1 MNIGIIPARLDSK
14 RLPKKILADLNG
26 KPLVVHT
33 IERALQA
40 KRLDRVIVAIDSE
53 ETREKL
59 KEYDYEIF
67 MTSSQHLS
75 GTDRVAEVVRQITEA
90 KIIIN
95 IQADEPMID
104 PAIIDS
110 LVDVFDDKRIGLS
123 TIVSNKLTVNDLL
136 NPNIVKAFI
145 DIEKNAIDF
154 KRNIFD
160 LEIGGVYRHIGI
172 YGFSRETL
180 FTFTELESS
189 DREKKHNLEQL
200 RAIDNNIP
208 IHTIITNYNTY
219 SVDTQ
224 DDLDK
229 VAEIM
234 NDSRN
239 LVNDEEK

>member
-110 LVDVFDDKRIGLS
+110 LVDVFDDKGIGLS

-180 FTFTELESS
+180 FSFIEIFIPSPKKSRHILEMLLGTTFAATE
-189 DREKKHNLEQL
+189 
-200 RAIDNNIP
+200 
-208 IHTIITNYNTY
+208 ITP
-219 SVDTQ
+219 
-224 DDLDK
+224 
-229 VAEIM
+229 
-234 NDSRN
+234 
-239 LVNDEEK
+239 

>member
-1 MNIGIIPARLDSK
+1 M
-14 RLPKKILADLNG
+14 
-26 KPLVVHT
+26 
-33 IERALQA
+33 
-40 KRLDRVIVAIDSE
+40 
-53 ETREKL
+53 
-59 KEYDYEIF
+59 
-67 MTSSQHLS
+67 
-75 GTDRVAEVVRQITEA
+75 
-90 KIIIN
+90 
-95 IQADEPMID
+95 
-104 PAIIDS
+104 
-110 LVDVFDDKRIGLS
+110 
-123 TIVSNKLTVNDLL
+123 L